1 MIWREKRWLL
11 ISLGIFLLANL
22 VFFLTYRVRFE
33 QRVSATNER
42 LDQATQGLQE
52 ARADRAAAEA
62 ELKTYRQVMTAS
74 EQVYRD
80 WWGTS
85 DERLGAILIEMRD
98 LARKSEL
105 PPRSV
110 SYGQAAVDRPA
121 GEGAP
126 TAPSGNTALT
136 GTSALTISFGV
147 SGSYQQVRRLIN
159 LIELSDQFIVIDE
172 IGLNEIGSSGQL
184 NLTLQL
190 RTLFADRNA
199 PTRSTS

>member
-11 ISLGIFLLANL
+11 IALGVLLLANL
-22 VFFLTYRVRFE
+22 IFFLTYRVRFE
-33 QRVSATNER
+33 QRVSATNDR
-42 LDQATQGLQE
+42 LDQVTRTLEE

-62 ELKTYRQVMTAS
+62 DLKNYRQVMTAS
-74 EQVYRD
+74 EEVYRD

-85 DERLGAILIEMRD
+85 DERLGAILIELRD

-110 SYGQAAVDRPA
+110 SYGQAAVDRPTA
-121 GEGAP
+121 EGQ
-126 TAPSGNTALT
+126 PSALT

-159 LIELSDQFIVIDE
+159 LIELSEQFIVIDE
-172 IGLNEIGSSGQL
+172 IGLNEVGSSGQL

-190 RTLFADRNA
+190 RTIFADRHA
-199 PTRSTS
+199 PARSTS